1 MINRN
6 ISMEKQLNSYQMYKE
21 KFNYDKFFN
30 DFRFQNDDIFK
41 IILKKDNI
49 FSARMLFLENLYNF
63 NGYISKNKLGVIAV
77 IYIPDDSDGV
87 VIEANF
93 SICGQRA
100 DDALTTAYEFL
111 SYISKFADFD
121 FEKFSVKDIKNYIYN
136 KSLNE
141 FCLCCNISDL
151 LEHNENKT
159 FHEITFQGI
168 ELNELKLQIDYL
180 LRQYNLVHSEQ
191 IVYMQGILKETDNGI
206 ILKSYISQ
214 DADSKIDLS
223 FVVTLI
229 LRDLKL
235 FISSHLS
242 YSMEEPAA
250 MIDGEFLDGGIAVGN
265 VEEPLGYP

>member
-180 LRQYNLVHSEQ
+180 L
-191 IVYMQGILKETDNGI
+191 
-206 ILKSYISQ
+206 LKSYISQ